1 MKLILGTVQLG
12 LKYGKF
18 MDKKISDTESLN
30 ILNYALDNNIT
41 IFDTAQ
47 KYGNSEKILSNIS
60 SNKSVRIITKIDFC
74 DNKNVTKSINQSLK
88 NLKIEKIDT
97 LLLHNFND
105 VKNKN
110 ILDELKL
117 KKNEGIIRKIGISV
131 YNVEEAI
138 TALKNPLFQ
147 VIQIP
152 FNFLDRQWD
161 NDTFLNIVKERK
173 IEVHIRSIFL
183 QGILLN
189 DISFWPDVENKE
201 IIYQS
206 IVDICEKYK
215 ITKMELI
222 IRYSLSFDW
231 IYGIVF
237 GVNSISQIKENID
250 RFKNLKGMTSD
261 MLVDIINTFQNCSEK
276 LLNPS
281 LWR

>member
-1 MKLILGTVQLG
+1 
-12 LKYGKF
+12 
-18 MDKKISDTESLN
+18 
-30 ILNYALDNNIT
+30 
-41 IFDTAQ
+41 
-47 KYGNSEKILSNIS
+47 
-60 SNKSVRIITKIDFC
+60 
-74 DNKNVTKSINQSLK
+74 
-88 NLKIEKIDT
+88 
-97 LLLHNFND
+97 
-105 VKNKN
+105 
-110 ILDELKL
+110 
-117 KKNEGIIRKIGISV
+117 
-131 YNVEEAI
+131 
-138 TALKNPLFQ
+138 LKNPLFQ

-261 MLVDIINTFQNCSEK
+261 MLVDIIHTFQNCSEK

>member
-237 GVNSISQIKENID
+237 GVNSISQIKDNIEKFKSLKKMNID
-250 RFKNLKGMTSD
+250 
-261 MLVDIINTFQNCSEK
+261 MLFDIKNTFKNCSEK

-281 LWR
+281 LW

>member
-18 MDKKISDTESLN
+18 MDKNISETESLN
-30 ILNYALDNNIT
+30 ILKCALDNNIT

-105 VKNKN
+105 VKNKDL
-110 ILDELKL
+110 LDELNL

-161 NDTFLNIVKERK
+161 NDTFLNIVKQRK

-250 RFKNLKGMTSD
+250 RFKNLKEITGD
-261 MLVDIINTFQNCSEK
+261 MLVDISNTFQNCSEK

-281 LWR
+281 LWG